1 MGPLGTQEM
10 IFIFILALL
19 LFGPKKLPELGRTAA
34 KALAEFR
41 RASNDLKQQF
51 EREMSSIEQE
61 TQPLKEIA
69 QSYQS
74 ELNSYNYDHSYYDSG
89 AYGSESYDSTSASHT
104 TVGASA
110 TQGAESSAAAA
121 TPESPA
127 PEGTVA
133 HSAGIESSPATHE
146 VAAAGTH
153 PAVEQQVHGQ
163 TPSNS

>member
-51 EREMSSIEQE
+51 EREMKSIEDE
-61 TQPLKEIA
+61 TQPLREVA

-74 ELNSYNYDHSYYDSG
+74 ELNSYNYDHSYYDAG
-89 AYGSESYDSTSASHT
+89 AYGSESYDHSAT
-104 TVGASA
+104 TQPTVGASA
-110 TQGAESSAAAA
+110 TLGAESPAIAEAPAHLALEGTVSHSESTPTTHAAVEVAHSE
-121 TPESPA
+121 THPPTGHPA
-127 PEGTVA
+127 PE
-133 HSAGIESSPATHE
+133 H
-146 VAAAGTH
+146 
-153 PAVEQQVHGQ
+153 

>member
-10 IFIFILALL
+10 IVIFLLALL

-51 EREMSSIEQE
+51 EREMHAIEKE
-61 TQPLKEIA
+61 TQPLKEVA
-69 QSYQS
+69 QSYQN

-89 AYGSESYDSTSASHT
+89 AYGGESYDSTSASHS

-110 TQGAESSAAAA
+110 TQGAEPSDAAAA
-121 TPESPA
+121 PATPA
-127 PEGTVA
+127 HEGTVA
-133 HSAGIESSPATHE
+133 HSEGMDHVPAAHE
-146 VAAAGTH
+146 AA
-153 PAVEQQVHGQ
+153 PAETQPSGAQRVQEQ